1 MNAFHIS
8 LATFTILYLIK
19 TLMLERKRRGENQKY
34 RDLETE
40 QGDIEHA
47 TFQLRKQKSEDKCNI
62 LHCT

>member
-1 MNAFHIS
+1 
-8 LATFTILYLIK
+8 
-19 TLMLERKRRGENQKY
+19 MLERKRRGENQKY

-62 LHCT
+62 LHFT